1 MRRLI
6 TLKIALGKALEDFQD
21 QGTAKIVTWWENA
34 DSMFCIFMFTLLE
47 NGANLD
53 FYNFNTEELKN
64 LSLMST
70 FLTKPIAESVSKF
83 LQLRDHDAE
92 QENGRIGVT
101 TKSYVHQ
108 VNVVNI
114 PGGNEYIGKRRPLS
128 VSLLL
133 TLSVHSR
140 CRYRNYKTVN
150 NK

>member
-1 MRRLI
+1 MQYLLI
-6 TLKIALGKALEDFQD
+6 YLE
-21 QGTAKIVTWWENA
+21 
-34 DSMFCIFMFTLLE
+34 
-47 NGANLD
+47 NLD
-53 FYNFNTEELKN
+53 FYNFTNEELKN

-70 FLTKPIAESVSKF
+70 FLTKPIAESVIKF

-92 QENGRIGVT
+92 QDNGRIGVT

-114 PGGNEYIGKRRPLS
+114 PGGGEYIGKRRPLS

-140 CRYRNYKTVN
+140 CR
-150 NK
+150 